1 MIFLEK
7 KYKKIA
13 VGGTFDKFHRGHE
26 KLLSTAFEM
35 GEEVLIGVTSDNFE
49 SKKSHEI
56 ESYSTRVGRIEKFV
70 SRYDVPYSVLEIFD
84 AFGNADKDSVLDA
97 IVVSQE
103 TERNAEKINEVR
115 HDKGLNLLDIIV
127 IDWVLAADGIP
138 ISSTRIRK
146 GEIDKMGH
154 FL

>member
-1 MIFLEK
+1 MEN

-35 GEEVLIGVTSDNFE
+35 GEEVLIGVTSDNFG

-56 ESYSTRVGRIEKFV
+56 EAYSIRVQRIKRFI
-70 SRYDVPYSVLEIFD
+70 SRYDIPYEIFEIFD
-84 AFGNADKDSVLDA
+84 AFGNADKDPLLDA

-103 TERNAEKINEVR
+103 TEKTALKINEVR
-115 HDKGLNLLDIIV
+115 FSNDLNMLDIIV

-146 GEIDKMGH
+146 GEIDKRGQ